1 MTPNDLRIFMQSP
14 FIISIIAMKVT
25 LKYKEKDLLMQN
37 TFQDTVHYVTE
48 LSVLTADVQLVV
60 FPRGFN

>member
-1 MTPNDLRIFMQSP
+1 MQSP